1 MAEKPTY
8 EELEKRIQELEKK
21 VSSLMK
27 IETELKENEEC
38 FSEMF
43 EHMPSGIAIYKPA
56 DRCSDFVFKAF
67 NHEAEKITQ
76 ISRREA
82 IGRRL
87 SELFPNMGKTDLFD
101 VLKRVSETGIEEHIP
116 PFYYKDKI
124 REGWRENIVYRLP
137 SGDIV
142 AVFNDVTELK
152 QAEQKIIQERKFLKQ
167 LMETS
172 PVGITV
178 VSRDGNISLANKLAE
193 KTLGL
198 QKSDIFNFQYND
210 PSWCITDFEGNPY
223 PENKLPFNLVKKN
236 NLPVYGV
243 EHAIKWPDGKRIL
256 ITVNAAPLKNTNDD
270 FDGMVAIIEDITE
283 RKKTEKERDILIK
296 KLQKALNEVKTLS
309 GLLPICSHCK
319 KIRDDKGYWNQLE
332 EYFTKYSDAKFSHGI
347 CPDCIKEY
355 YSDLISKDEN
365 SDLK

>member
-1 MAEKPTY
+1 
-8 EELEKRIQELEKK
+8 
-21 VSSLMK
+21 
-27 IETELKENEEC
+27 
-38 FSEMF
+38 
-43 EHMPSGIAIYKPA
+43 
-56 DRCSDFVFKAF
+56 
-67 NHEAEKITQ
+67 
-76 ISRREA
+76 
-82 IGRRL
+82 
-87 SELFPNMGKTDLFD
+87 
-101 VLKRVSETGIEEHIP
+101 
-116 PFYYKDKI
+116 
-124 REGWRENIVYRLP
+124 
-137 SGDIV
+137 
-142 AVFNDVTELK
+142 
-152 QAEQKIIQERKFLKQ
+152 
-167 LMETS
+167 METS

-193 KTLGL
+193 RILGL
-198 QKSDIFNFQYND
+198 QKSDIFNLQYND
-210 PSWCITDFEGNPY
+210 PSWCITDFQGNPY
-223 PENKLPFNLVKKN
+223 PENKLPFNLVKKY
-236 NLPVYGV
+236 NLPVYGI

-332 EYFTKYSDAKFSHGI
+332 EYVTKYSDAKFSHGI